1 MPSILH
7 PIRVLVVAAVATAA
21 VVAPNVSGQARTRS
35 TLSSNLP
42 RMVVNPAVITM
53 SPGTEAALT
62 VRFVRSV
69 PRGVN
74 FQLFGAP
81 KGTVLSAFPG
91 TGYNRQLKIFIPAN
105 VTGTYPLTLFT
116 RNPGRDRSAKFR
128 VDVVAPAPPPVTAPP
143 VTAPPITA
151 PPVTAPTVTA
161 PVVAPQFALAFEGP
175 STLLTRLGG
184 AITYG
189 VSAFRSNFA
198 GPIAFT
204 LQGLPGGAAAAFD
217 PNPSNANTRL
227 LIKTPPGT
235 PVGNFNLLI
244 TGTAG
249 TTTRTIVAVLQV
261 RDSEGLNVVVGTPLP
276 VTAGKITS
284 VAIEVK
290 VTNGDGQGASLI
302 TEGLPGGVTATFRSN
317 PTAGKT
323 TLDLTVPVNI
333 PGGAYP
339 FTIIA
344 TKGTVSVRAQ
354 STLFVNVPAP
364 TLRYQVTPVAA
375 VPGQGSGWVL
385 TPNTSALNVARGQVV
400 TVDFAVTPT
409 GGFSGAFD
417 LVLTGLLPGSSATL
431 TPTSTPNQ
439 VRLTMTAST
448 QTAGSTVL
456 VLTGTSGSLKSQNS
470 IPLIIS

>member
-21 VVAPNVSGQARTRS
+21 VVTPNVSAQARTRS
-35 TLSSNLP
+35 ALSSNLP
-42 RMVVNPAVITM
+42 RMVVNPAVITL

-74 FQLFGAP
+74 FQLYGAP
-81 KGTVLSAFPG
+81 QGTVLSAFPG
-91 TGYNRQLKIFIPAN
+91 TGYNRQLKIFMPAN
-105 VTGTYPLTLFT
+105 VTGTFPLTLFT
-116 RNPGRDRSAKFR
+116 RNPGPDRSAKFR
-128 VDVVAPAPPPVTAPP
+128 VDVVAPALPPVTAPP
-143 VTAPPITA
+143 VTAPPVTA
-151 PPVTAPTVTA
+151 PPVTT

-184 AITYG
+184 AVTYS

-198 GPIAFT
+198 GPISFT

-217 PNPSNANTRL
+217 PNPSTTNTRL

-249 TTTRTIVAVLQV
+249 TTTRTIVGVLQV
-261 RDSEGLNVVVGTPLP
+261 RDSEGLNVIVGTPLP

-284 VAIEVK
+284 VAVEVK

-302 TEGLPGGVTATFRSN
+302 TEGLPGGVTATFRNN

-339 FTIIA
+339 FTVIA

-364 TLRYQVTPVAA
+364 TLRFQVTPVAA
-375 VPGQGSGWVL
+375 VPGQGSGYLL
-385 TPNTSALNVARGQVV
+385 TPNTSALNMARGQVV

-417 LVLTGLLPGSSATL
+417 LVLTGLLPGSTGSLTAT
-431 TPTSTPNQ
+431 PTPNQ
-439 VRLTMTAST
+439 VRLTLTAPT
-448 QTAGSTVL
+448 QTTGSTVL

>member
-21 VVAPNVSGQARTRS
+21 VVTPNVSAQARTRS
-35 TLSSNLP
+35 ALSSNLP
-42 RMVVNPAVITM
+42 RMVVNPAVITL

-74 FQLFGAP
+74 FQLYGAP
-81 KGTVLSAFPG
+81 QGTVLSAFPG
-91 TGYNRQLKIFIPAN
+91 TGYNRQLKIFMPAN
-105 VTGTYPLTLFT
+105 VTGTFPLTLFT
-116 RNPGRDRSAKFR
+116 RNPGPDRSAKFR

-143 VTAPPITA
+143 VTAPPVTA
-151 PPVTAPTVTA
+151 PPVTT

-184 AITYG
+184 AVTYS

-198 GPIAFT
+198 GPISFT

-217 PNPSNANTRL
+217 PNPSTTNTRL

-249 TTTRTIVAVLQV
+249 TTTRTIVGVLQV
-261 RDSEGLNVVVGTPLP
+261 RDSEGLNVIVGTPLP

-284 VAIEVK
+284 VAVEVK

-302 TEGLPGGVTATFRSN
+302 TEGLPGGVTATFRNN

-339 FTIIA
+339 FTVIA

-364 TLRYQVTPVAA
+364 TLRFQVTPVAA
-375 VPGQGSGWVL
+375 VPGQGSGYLL
-385 TPNTSALNVARGQVV
+385 TPNTSALNMARGQVV

-417 LVLTGLLPGSSATL
+417 LVLTGLLPGSTGSLTAT
-431 TPTSTPNQ
+431 PTPNQ
-439 VRLTMTAST
+439 VRLTLTAPT
-448 QTAGSTVL
+448 QTTGSTLL

>member
-21 VVAPNVSGQARTRS
+21 VVTPNVSAQARTRS
-35 TLSSNLP
+35 ALSSNLP
-42 RMVVNPAVITM
+42 RMVVNPAVITL

-74 FQLFGAP
+74 FQLYGAP
-81 KGTVLSAFPG
+81 QGTVLSAFPG
-91 TGYNRQLKIFIPAN
+91 TGYNRQLKIFMPAN
-105 VTGTYPLTLFT
+105 VTGTFPLTLFT
-116 RNPGRDRSAKFR
+116 RNPGPDRSAKFR

-143 VTAPPITA
+143 VTAPPVTA
-151 PPVTAPTVTA
+151 PPVTT

-184 AITYG
+184 AVTYS

-198 GPIAFT
+198 GPISFT

-217 PNPSNANTRL
+217 PNPSTTNTRL

-249 TTTRTIVAVLQV
+249 TTTRTIVGVLQV
-261 RDSEGLNVVVGTPLP
+261 RDSEGLNVIVGTPLP

-284 VAIEVK
+284 VAVEVK

-302 TEGLPGGVTATFRSN
+302 TEGLPGGVTATFRNN

-339 FTIIA
+339 FTVIA

-364 TLRYQVTPVAA
+364 TLRFQVTPVAA
-375 VPGQGSGWVL
+375 VPGQGSGYLL
-385 TPNTSALNVARGQVV
+385 TPNTSALNMARGQVV

-417 LVLTGLLPGSSATL
+417 LVLTGLLPGSTGSLTAT
-431 TPTSTPNQ
+431 PTPNQ
-439 VRLTMTAST
+439 VRLTLTAPT
-448 QTAGSTVL
+448 QTTGSTVL